1 MYECFEAL
9 IVHFIELLKVLAL
22 HLLMKINVRSQY
34 LLLTV
39 DTILVLLRYFDIVK
53 TKLQFR
59 CTVIVLLNVEMIDHW

>member
-9 IVHFIELLKVLAL
+9 IVHFIELLKVFAL

-39 DTILVLLRYFDIVK
+39 DTILVLLWYFDIVD
-53 TKLQFR
+53 TKLQFL
-59 CTVIVLLNVEMIDHW
+59 CTVIVLLIVEMIDHW